1 MTRHAKRRS
10 AATVELYAGEPGRA
24 ETILRSA
31 LQTLDTLGETVN
43 SAALAARL
51 AEALCRQDR
60 HDEAEPLTETSE
72 RTAWPDDMFAQVGW
86 RATRAQVLAQ
96 RGDPEAGERLAR
108 EAVALLEGADS
119 LDLRGDALLGL
130 AATLS
135 AQGRD
140 AEADA
145 AVREAAELY
154 DAKGNLPSADRAR
167 LLLAGVS

>member
-1 MTRHAKRRS
+1 AILEELGRTVT
-10 AATVELYAGEPGRA
+10 AAGPRYFAPTVERNAGGPGGA

-86 RATRAQVLAQ
+86 RATRAQGLAQ
-96 RGDPEAGERLAR
+96 RGGPEAGGGLAR
-108 EAVALLEGADS
+108 AAVGLLDGADS
-119 LDLRGDALLGL
+119 LALRGGAPRG
-130 AATLS
+130 
-135 AQGRD
+135 
-140 AEADA
+140 
-145 AVREAAELY
+145 
-154 DAKGNLPSADRAR
+154 
-167 LLLAGVS
+167 